1 MSARESQRFAIL
13 STNHGIIVL
22 LLVSLS
28 VIFNYISMKKL
39 FFIPA
44 LAAALSFAACGGN
57 NSKTEGS
64 TQSNTEE
71 TSSESPIE
79 TVPGIENVAIS
90 NNWTVGGN
98 DQMKFDTEL
107 IRVKAGEPLE
117 LTFKNV
123 GAMPKESMGHNL
135 IILKPG
141 VDLPTFGGEAAAA
154 ADNEYIPKSSL
165 SSIIAH
171 TKLLG
176 PGEEDK
182 ISVTLEKGVYSYIC
196 SFPGHYAL
204 MQGKIVA
211 E

>member
-1 MSARESQRFAIL
+1 
-13 STNHGIIVL
+13 
-22 LLVSLS
+22 
-28 VIFNYISMKKL
+28 MKKL
-39 FFIPA
+39 FFIPV
-44 LAAALSFAACGGN
+44 LAAVVSLAACGGN
-57 NSKTEGS
+57 NSKSETS
-64 TQSNTEE
+64 TQNNTEE
-71 TSSESPIE
+71 TSSESSNE

-90 NNWTVGGN
+90 NSWTVEGN
-98 DQMKFDTEL
+98 DQMKFNIEL

-117 LTFKNV
+117 LTLKNV
-123 GAMPKESMGHNL
+123 GTMPKESMGHNL

-141 VDLPTFGGEAAAA
+141 VDLPTFGAEAAAA

-165 SSIIAH
+165 SSIVAH

-182 ISVTLEKGVYSYIC
+182 ISVTLEKGVYTYIC

>member
-1 MSARESQRFAIL
+1 
-13 STNHGIIVL
+13 
-22 LLVSLS
+22 
-28 VIFNYISMKKL
+28 MKKL

-44 LAAALSFAACGGN
+44 LALSIFATSCGGN
-57 NSKTEGS
+57 NSSTTES
-64 TQSNTEE
+64 TTTETPE
-71 TSSESPIE
+71 ATASTE
-79 TVPGIENVAIS
+79 TVPGIENVTLS
-90 NNWTVGGN
+90 NTWTVEGN

-107 IRVKAGEPLE
+107 IRVKAGEAVE

-123 GAMPKESMGHNL
+123 GTMPKESMGHNL

-154 ADNEYIPKSSL
+154 ADNEYIPKSAL
-165 SSIIAH
+165 SSIVAH

-182 ISVTLEKGVYSYIC
+182 ISVTLEKGVYDYIC
-196 SFPGHYAL
+196 SFPGHYGV
-204 MQGKIVA
+204 MKGKIVA

>member
-1 MSARESQRFAIL
+1 M
-13 STNHGIIVL
+13 N
-22 LLVSLS
+22 
-28 VIFNYISMKKL
+28 KL

-44 LAAALSFAACGGN
+44 LAVVVSLTACGGN
-57 NSKTEGS
+57 NTKSEDS
-64 TQSNTEE
+64 TQTPTEE
-71 TSSESPIE
+71 TSVPTEVE
-79 TVPGIENVAIS
+79 AVPGIENVAIS
-90 NNWTVGGN
+90 NSWTVEGN
-98 DQMKFDTEL
+98 DQMKYNTEL
-107 IRVKAGEPLE
+107 IHVKAGEPLE
-117 LTFKNV
+117 LTLKNV
-123 GAMPKESMGHNL
+123 GTMPKESMGHNL
-135 IILKPG
+135 VILKPG
-141 VDLPTFGGEAAAA
+141 VDLATFGGEAAAA

-182 ISVTLEKGVYSYIC
+182 ISVTLEKGVYAYIC